1 MDKCNFNSFEDIMKA
16 CGYSF
21 DEDGNIVN
29 EVNTTVKA
37 IEGLTEDLFFSKP
50 ILNDKDLQ
58 SVVSKE

>member
-1 MDKCNFNSFEDIMKA
+1 MPEIAIFFVFCI
-16 CGYSF
+16 
-21 DEDGNIVN
+21 GNIVN

-58 SVVSKE
+58 SVVSKEQV